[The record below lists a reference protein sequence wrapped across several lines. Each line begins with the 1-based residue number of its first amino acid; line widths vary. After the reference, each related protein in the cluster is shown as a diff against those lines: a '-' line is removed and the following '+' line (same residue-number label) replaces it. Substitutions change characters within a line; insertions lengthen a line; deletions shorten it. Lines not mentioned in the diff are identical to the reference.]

1 MSPTRRLARPLLAA
15 PFVAAGVNALKSPAS
30 HVQDVQDAGLPEPEK
45 VVQAVSGVKVA
56 AGLMLATGRLSRL
69 SSLALAG
76 SSAATAYVHHPFW
89 KQTDPAGK
97 ARVRNQFLAD
107 LGLMGGL
114 LVAAADTGGRESV
127 PHAAGRITR
136 RAKRRAVKTTAKL
149 EKRAGKAAAK
159 AQKRAGK
166 ANTTARKTLPIG

>member
-15 PFVAAGVNALKSPAS
+15 PFVAGGINALKSPAS
-30 HVQDVQDAGLPEPEK
+30 HVQDAKDAGLPEPEK
-45 VVQAVSGVKVA
+45 VVQAVSGTKIA

-76 SSAATAYVHHPFW
+76 TSAASAYVHHPFW
-89 KQTDPAGK
+89 KETDPASK
-97 ARVRNQFLAD
+97 SQVRNQFLAD

-127 PHAAGRITR
+127 PHAAGRISR

-149 EKRAGKAAAK
+149 EKRAGKAAAT
-159 AQKRAGK
+159 AQKRAGH
-166 ANTTARKTLPIG
+166 ANKSARKSLPVG

>member
-15 PFVAAGVNALKSPAS
+15 PLVVDGINTLKSPAS
-30 HVQDVQDAGLPEPEK
+30 HVQDAREAGLPEPEK

-76 SSAATAYVHHPFW
+76 SSAANAYVHHPFW
-89 KQTDPAGK
+89 KETEPSRK
-97 ARVRNQFLAD
+97 AQVRTQFLGD
-107 LGLMGGL
+107 LGLLGGL
-114 LVAAADTGGRESV
+114 LAAAADTGGRESV

-136 RAKRRAVKTTAKL
+136 RTTRKAAKATAEL

-166 ANTTARKTLPIG
+166 ANKSARKSLPIG